1 MNWLRSLLVT
11 SVIGAGIAIVILLVS
26 MITGESGFLVAGILA
41 VVFTLTWFWVH
52 RSMNDHEL
60 KPRQRLR

>member
-41 VVFTLTWFWVH
+41 AVFSLTWFWVH
-52 RSMNDHEL
+52 RGMHDHEL
-60 KPRQRLR
+60 KSGQRLR